1 MDFKKLYRRILPVSK
16 EAFRNDSEQKN
27 AELKQL
33 NEKIAELQSTVLQAL
48 ERQTEYIE
56 LLQKQKEGLLQIENK
71 TLLESEKLQKVIE
84 SKTVEESRK
93 LQQLIEQT
101 SSLIKNYDEPFA
113 ELTKWTQEQTES
125 MKAQI
130 EVNRKSEESLRNIA
144 IGANNARRYSMEN
157 VWANVYH
164 DTIRHS
170 SWLKDCTFSPGR
182 WAIGYPAMYAIYR
195 VLDEFKPQSILELG
209 LGQSTKMIAQYVDAN
224 KEVRHKVVEHDKE
237 WIKFFENG
245 NKISAKTEIIQK
257 ELSEATLNGKEHIRC
272 YKDFKDQ
279 IYPEKYDF
287 IFVDAPIGW
296 DMKEYSRIDVL
307 SILPECLSE
316 SFVILI
322 DDSQRQGERNTIA
335 EIEKKLNE
343 NNILFS
349 EGKYAG
355 EKETSLITSK
365 DWSFLSSL

>member
-16 EAFRNDSEQKN
+16 EAFKNDSEQKN

-48 ERQTEYIE
+48 DRQTKYIE
-56 LLQKQKEGLLQIENK
+56 LLQKQKEGLLQ
-71 TLLESEKLQKVIE
+71 IE

-113 ELTKWTQEQTES
+113 ELTKWTQKQTES
-125 MKAQI
+125 MKAQA
-130 EVNRKSEESLRNIA
+130 EVNRKSEDWLRNIA

-164 DTIRHS
+164 DTIKRS
-170 SWLKDCTFSPGR
+170 SWLKDHTFSPGR
-182 WAIGYPAMYAIYR
+182 WAIGYPAMYVIYR
-195 VLDEFKPQSILELG
+195 VLNEFKPQSILELG

-224 KEVRHKVVEHDKE
+224 KEVRHKVVEHDKA
-237 WIKFFENG
+237 WINFFKNG
-245 NKISAKTEIIQK
+245 NKISVRTKIIYK

-272 YKDFKDQ
+272 YKDFLEQ
-279 IYPEKYDF
+279 VYPEKYDF

-296 DMKEYSRIDVL
+296 DMKDYSRIDIL
-307 SILPECLSE
+307 STIPECLAK
-316 SFVILI
+316 SFVII
-322 DDSQRQGERNTIA
+322 VDDSQRQGEKNTITA
-335 EIEKKLNE
+335 IEKKLNE

-355 EKETSLITSK
+355 EKETCLITSK